1 MAVVNDWAKNEI
13 RRAASDP
20 AGKNSCLTFCP
31 RTSQYTGG
39 AKRRPGR
46 RATDLVALRDEE
58 HRRAEGALAVLL
70 GRDLVVQEPLDVVDR
85 EQVLAVHRDDDGVPD
100 LRDEDLRLVL
110 DLHVVRR
117 EDLGVDALRQT
128 LKDVCSRYA
137 RVSEIVRGQTQGADE
152 RFTLPRGPDGETDRE
167 RARDRVDCHER
178 PPVSVTVSQLHRSV

>member
-1 MAVVNDWAKNEI
+1 MAVVKDWAKNEI

-31 RTSQYTGG
+31 RTSQYTGR

-70 GRDLVVQEPLDVVDR
+70 GRDLVVQQPLDVIDR

-100 LRDEDLRLVL
+100 LRDEDFRLVL

-137 RVSEIVRGQTQGADE
+137 RVSEIAREGPDE
-152 RFTLPRGPDGETDRE
+152 RLTLPRGPDGETDRE

-178 PPVSVTVSQLHRSV
+178 PPVNVAVSQLHKSV